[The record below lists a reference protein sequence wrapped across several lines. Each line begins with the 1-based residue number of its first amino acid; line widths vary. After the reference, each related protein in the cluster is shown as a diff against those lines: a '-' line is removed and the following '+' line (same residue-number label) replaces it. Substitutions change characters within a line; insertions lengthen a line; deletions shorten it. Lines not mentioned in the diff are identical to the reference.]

1 MAVSTY
7 KENGREFYCVYVQ
20 AKGKEDKN
28 LRLQRKRKK
37 IVSFREAQKLEK
49 ALFTEVIEQIAKIEG
64 RGLTWR
70 EIIDRWEIK
79 ARRGDLGDKYQNN
92 YLIQTHVNRLNEYT
106 KIWLQRRASDL
117 TPSQE
122 IRRKTWEQ
130 FERAKIFDELSQK
143 MEYGFIKE
151 EFKEGLKCKYGGTSK
166 HLVKVFSQGKGIE
179 IDINR
184 DLVKD
189 IPQGSAFVECL
200 IRSLG
205 DTFSKSY
212 YQAKGVL
219 MHEQH
224 SLEDIVKAVK
234 AHDR

>member
-1 MAVSTY
+1 MPKNKQTT
-7 KENGREFYCVYVQ
+7 RPVQ
-20 AKGKEDKN
+20 
-28 LRLQRKRKK
+28 RRKK
-37 IVSFREAQKLEK
+37 SESDSSQLTRKKLKGTPFTK
-49 ALFTEVIEQIAKIEG
+49 AA
-64 RGLTWR
+64 
-70 EIIDRWEIK
+70 DMNS
-79 ARRGDLGDKYQNN
+79 A
-92 YLIQTHVNRLNEYT
+92 
-106 KIWLQRRASDL
+106 
-117 TPSQE
+117 SQE

-200 IRSLG
+200 VRSLG